1 MILASGARGP
11 GFNSR
16 NSPSAKNMFS
26 MDSFPAVHLFSI
38 YFARSWKVK
47 EKSTG
52 PRENT
57 DMYTAAHSH
66 ARRLSGVNSTGGRI
80 VALQTHFAKFFE
92 RSATSRLCTSSVI
105 PYLSSKSGQ
114 AGTMSTVGEGRCAPA
129 CVCAIVCPYIPVSA
143 CLCVRAHMLSRGPL
157 PTQRLL
163 KTWTRWG
170 LSPGPPAC

>member
-1 MILASGARGP
+1 MWRPCLHPRTTTKYNVLNVSTWYRTRKVATDALERNAVVRGNDVILFQDDKSDAR
-11 GFNSR
+11 
-16 NSPSAKNMFS
+16 A
-26 MDSFPAVHLFSI
+26 HLCFVRV
-38 YFARSWKVK
+38 FRPFRVQA
-47 EKSTG
+47 
-52 PRENT
+52 
-57 DMYTAAHSH
+57 
-66 ARRLSGVNSTGGRI
+66 
-80 VALQTHFAKFFE
+80 HFAKFFE

-114 AGTMSTVGEGRCAPA
+114 AGTMSTVGEVRYASA